1 MSTSILILTILLA
14 LISGAALAWI
24 ATNAKSKKKLE
35 SLDTL
40 LRESQSEVSNIS
52 FERNKLREESA
63 RQEVRFEARQQ
74 EHDTQSEARQQEI
87 VHLNRQLVESQTTQ
101 KDLERRL
108 HEQKEELEKLNEKFS
123 TEFQNLANKIF
134 EEKSQKFTD
143 QNKQKLEEL
152 LSPLRDRILEFQ
164 KKVEDTHTAG
174 EKRGAALGEQ
184 LKHLREL
191 NQQITT
197 EAKSLTM
204 ALRGDSKTQGNWGE
218 MQLEKILQNA
228 GLQKDIHY
236 SREDNYKNE
245 EGKNQRLDFII
256 NLPNGKHLILDSKVS
271 LSAYSRY
278 FDTEDENEKKQ
289 HVKEHLNSLYA
300 HMKQLGEKNYQNLY
314 GINPP
319 DYVMMF
325 IANEPALTIAL
336 SEDRR
341 IFEKAL
347 DKNLVIVTPSTLM
360 ATLRTV
366 AMIWNQDLQN
376 RNAEEIARQAGAL
389 YDKFVSFTDD
399 LHKIGTQLQTVSN
412 TYTESMKKLVDGRGN
427 LIRRAEQ
434 LRELGAKTTKSQS
447 TKFLDRAD

>member
-1 MSTSILILTILLA
+1 MILTILLA
-14 LISGAALAWI
+14 LITGGAVTWI
-24 ATNAKSKKKLE
+24 AINSRTRKNLASLE
-35 SLDTL
+35 SN
-40 LRESQSEVSNIS
+40 LRNLQSEISQVS
-52 FERNKLREESA
+52 FERDQLRDDNIRKEN
-63 RQEVRFEARQQ
+63 QL
-74 EHDTQSEARQQEI
+74 DTQQDEI
-87 VHLNRQLVESQTTQ
+87 VLLNRQLAESQTSH
-101 KDLERRL
+101 KNLELRL
-108 HEQKEELEKLNEKFS
+108 SEQKADLEKLNEKFT

-143 QNKQKLEEL
+143 QNKEKLNEL
-152 LSPLRDRILEFQ
+152 LNPLRERIFEFQ
-164 KKVEDTHTAG
+164 KKIEDTHNAG
-174 EKRGAALGEQ
+174 EKRGAALNQQ
-184 LKHLREL
+184 LNHLRDL

-204 ALRGDSKTQGNWGE
+204 ALRGDSKAQGNWGE
-218 MQLEKILQNA
+218 MQLESILQKA

-236 SREDNYKNE
+236 TREDNYKTE

-256 NLPNGKHLILDSKVS
+256 HLPDGKHLILDSKVS
-271 LSAYSRY
+271 LTAYSRY
-278 FDTEDENEKKQ
+278 FDTDDEEEQKR
-289 HVKEHLNSLYA
+289 HVKDHMNSLYA
-300 HMKQLGEKNYQNLY
+300 HMKQLGDKNYQNLY

-336 SEDRR
+336 SEDRS

-376 RNAEEIARQAGAL
+376 KNAEEIARQAGAL
-389 YDKFVSFTDD
+389 YDKFVGFTDD
-399 LHKIGTQLQTVSN
+399 LTKIGTQLQTVST

-427 LIRRAEQ
+427 LVRRAEQ
-434 LRELGAKTTKSQS
+434 LRELGAKTTKAQN
-447 TKFLDRAD
+447 TKYLDRAD

>member
-1 MSTSILILTILLA
+1 M
-14 LISGAALAWI
+14 
-24 ATNAKSKKKLE
+24 
-35 SLDTL
+35 
-40 LRESQSEVSNIS
+40 REAEVSQLS
-52 FERNKLREESA
+52 FERDQLRSENTVREEQLA
-63 RQEVRFEARQQ
+63 GLRAEVV
-74 EHDTQSEARQQEI
+74 S
-87 VHLNRQLVESQTTQ
+87 LNRQLAESEASQ
-101 KDLERRL
+101 KDLQRRL
-108 HEQKEELEKLNEKFS
+108 VEQKDEIEKLNEKFS
-123 TEFQNLANKIF
+123 TEFQNLANRIF
-134 EEKSQKFTD
+134 EEKSKKFTD
-143 QNKQKLEEL
+143 QNKEKLNEL

-164 KKVEDTHTAG
+164 RKVEDTHTAG
-174 EKRGAALGEQ
+174 EKRGAALTEQ
-184 LKHLREL
+184 LKSLREL
-191 NQQITT
+191 NQQITA

-218 MQLEKILQNA
+218 MQLESILQKA

-236 SREDNYKNE
+236 TREDNYKTE

-256 NLPNGKHLILDSKVS
+256 HLPDGKHLILDSKVS

-278 FDTEDENEKKQ
+278 FDTEDEDERKRHLKD
-289 HVKEHLNSLYA
+289 HLNSLYT
-300 HMKQLGEKNYQNLY
+300 HMKLLGEKNYQSLY

-336 SEDRR
+336 SEDRQ

-360 ATLRTV
+360 ATLRTI

-389 YDKFVSFTDD
+389 YDKFVGFTED
-399 LHKIGTQLQTVSN
+399 LAKIGSQLQTVQN
-412 TYTESMKKLVDGRGN
+412 TYTDSMKKLVDGRGN
-427 LIRRAEQ
+427 LVRRAEQ
-434 LRELGAKTTKSQS
+434 LRELGAKTTKTQS